1 MERRLRDMSKGCIWR
16 RELLDAGHSLPADRV
31 AVQGA
36 KTLASNVGQAD
47 NNSGRWLCG
56 VAACGAGSGSLIC
69 VGLLSSFSIRKMVGN
84 GTGRASGMGDIFVAG
99 LVLALVLASSALGM
113 FLEGR
118 LHETHRRRET
128 TDAIRLI
135 MAIVVTFTALVLGL
149 VTSSVKSSHD
159 LFDARLRGFAS
170 DIIELDLRLK
180 EYGETAGAMRAILR
194 TYVAAAIAD
203 TWRDEPRPPGVY
215 PTFPPTQSYERE
227 QLGAMLFELDNA
239 IRRLEPPD
247 DFHRKLAESIAT
259 RMTDMLQQRW
269 LLIVTPQDT
278 VSSTLIILMV
288 FWLVMIFGV
297 FGLTSPRNRVVYAA
311 LLMCAVSISSAI
323 YLILDLDKPLSG
335 LITVSSAPMRNA
347 LRHIDSPP

>member
-1 MERRLRDMSKGCIWR
+1 MFGNI
-16 RELLDAGHSLPADRV
+16 P
-31 AVQGA
+31 
-36 KTLASNVGQAD
+36 
-47 NNSGRWLCG
+47 
-56 VAACGAGSGSLIC
+56 
-69 VGLLSSFSIRKMVGN
+69 N

-180 EYGETAGAMRAILR
+180 
-194 TYVAAAIAD
+194 
-203 TWRDEPRPPGVY
+203 DEPRPPGVY
-215 PTFPPTQSYERE
+215 PVFPPTQGYERE
-227 QLGAMLFELDNA
+227 ALGAMLFELDNA

-247 DFHRKLAESIAT
+247 DFHRKLVESIAT

-278 VSSTLIILMV
+278 VSSPLIILMV

-323 YLILDLDKPLSG
+323 YLILDLDKPLDG
-335 LITVSSAPMRNA
+335 LIKVSSEPMRSA
-347 LRHIDSPP
+347 LHHIEAPK